1 MARKPRIHYP
11 GALYHGILRG
21 NAGDPVFFDDA
32 DRCRFYLLLQEGT
45 ERFGYRVHAF
55 CCMTNHVHIALQVGE
70 IPLSRIMQNL
80 SLRYTAWI
88 NRRRSRTGHV
98 FQGRYKALLIDGES
112 YLMELVRYIHL
123 NPVRAGIV
131 GHPVE
136 FPWSGHRHYLGEEVL
151 PWLTSDWT
159 LNLFSPDLTKARK
172 AYATFVNDGMDEGR
186 RSEFHSGFR
195 DGRILGDDRFTEDVL
210 HKVNEEERR
219 PPSINAILDAICSL
233 YGLAPEVL
241 CASGKSRPA
250 SEGRALAALLVR
262 EAPNLSLTDLGRHL
276 NREVAALSQAARR
289 LAVQVAES
297 PELAERLDA
306 VAKILGKV

>member
-11 GALYHGILRG
+11 GALYHVILRG

-45 ERFGYRVHAF
+45 ERFGCRVHAF
-55 CCMTNHVHIALQVGE
+55 CCMTNHIHIALQVGE

-112 YLMELVRYIHL
+112 YLTELVRYIHL

-131 GHPVE
+131 GHPVK
-136 FPWSGHRHYLGEEVL
+136 FPWSGHRHYVGEEVL

-159 LNLFSPDLTKARK
+159 LNLFSPDLAKARK
-172 AYATFVNDGMDEGR
+172 AYAAFVGDGRNEGR
-186 RSEFHSGFR
+186 RTKFHNGSC
-195 DGRILGDDRFTEDVL
+195 DGRILGDDRFAEEIL

-219 PPSINAILDAICSL
+219 PPRIAAVLDAVCSL
-233 YGLAPEVL
+233 YGLTPEVL
-241 CASGKSRPA
+241 RAPGKSRPA

-262 EAPNLSLTDLGRHL
+262 EMPSLSLTDLGRHL
-276 NREVAALSQAARR
+276 NRDVAALSQAARR
-289 LAVQVAES
+289 LAEQIAES
-297 PELAERLDA
+297 SELAERWNT
-306 VAKILGKV
+306 VGKMLEKV